1 MKKSLNL
8 KSFLNNFSE
17 ANLKKYDNI
26 INITLIVLSLILLVP
41 IIKFLAEKSKL
52 NATKTKKFNY
62 NSESFTNKNKNSN
75 SNKAVVRNPEPSP
88 SKKEFVFYHA
98 TWCPHCTSTMPEWTK
113 LESQYKNRS
122 DIELKAI
129 DEATLSTEKK
139 TNLGIKGYPTI
150 VLILDGKQIEYSGAR
165 TVEGFDAF
173 LSKY

>member
-62 NSESFTNKNKNSN
+62 NNESFSNKNKNSN
-75 SNKAVVRNPEPSP
+75 SNKVVRNPEPSP

-98 TWCPHCTSTMPEWTK
+98 TWCPHCTDTMPEWEK
-113 LESQYKNRS
+113 LKAQYKNKS
-122 DIELKAI
+122 DIQLKAI
-129 DEATLSTEKK
+129 DEASLSTQEK
-139 TNLGIKGYPTI
+139 TNLDIKGYPTI
-150 VLILDGKQIEYSGAR
+150 VLILDGKKIEYSGAR
-165 TVEGFDAF
+165 TVEGFDSF